1 MRSIVLDAAVI
12 SAAAWEAFDRSS
24 VAEAARDAYHV
35 PYPSRCRLAIR

>member
-12 SAAAWEAFDRSS
+12 SAAGQAFDRSS

>member
-1 MRSIVLDAAVI
+1 MRGIVLDADVI
-12 SAAAWEAFDRSS
+12 SSAAWEAFDPS